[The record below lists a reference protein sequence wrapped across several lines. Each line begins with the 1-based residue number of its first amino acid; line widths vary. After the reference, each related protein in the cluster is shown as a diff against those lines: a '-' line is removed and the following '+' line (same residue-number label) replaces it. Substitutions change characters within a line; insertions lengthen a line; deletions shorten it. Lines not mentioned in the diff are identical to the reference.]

1 MTNGYH
7 PLWMLFLV
15 VFSLLG
21 SGKFIFYMVEATT
34 LAAFMGTYLAARA
47 LYRIYSQDL
56 LAIELGASVVAIQ
69 MLVLSSGGMEIVL
82 TIPLILALCWYRMRA
97 GFRWLP
103 STALIYGLLAAVVVF
118 SRLDAVLFVF
128 LIIFLDCLIDRPSSS
143 GGWLLRLGA
152 FASGAVPIGLYGIL
166 NYFLFHTWTPISGQA
181 KQLRLHHIPSLVPFD
196 KLVNHV
202 GRGIL
207 IIPTAILLVT
217 LSILALLFR
226 GRLHLAKSHLAVVL
240 CLLLFPLLQQIAVT
254 SLSDW
259 QLWPWYAYS
268 FIVATVGALLVGFSR
283 MVALQQFG
291 LPLMRRLVAVAAIL
305 AVLAYAVIDM
315 RRTSLEKS
323 TGTIWYSYGK
333 DIEEFSKTHEGVYAM
348 GDCAGTTGYLINQ
361 PLVQLEGLVMDPSY
375 LENIRRQRDLKQVL
389 ANYNVRYYVTPTP
402 RIVGGCFQ
410 AVEPLLA
417 GPDSPKMRGTFCMLP
432 VASYNTDGFPLSV
445 FDLQSQ

>member
-1 MTNGYH
+1 
-7 PLWMLFLV
+7 
-15 VFSLLG
+15 
-21 SGKFIFYMVEATT
+21 
-34 LAAFMGTYLAARA
+34 
-47 LYRIYSQDL
+47 
-56 LAIELGASVVAIQ
+56 
-69 MLVLSSGGMEIVL
+69 
-82 TIPLILALCWYRMRA
+82 
-97 GFRWLP
+97 
-103 STALIYGLLAAVVVF
+103 
-118 SRLDAVLFVF
+118 
-128 LIIFLDCLIDRPSSS
+128 
-143 GGWLLRLGA
+143 
-152 FASGAVPIGLYGIL
+152 
-166 NYFLFHTWTPISGQA
+166 
-181 KQLRLHHIPSLVPFD
+181 
-196 KLVNHV
+196 
-202 GRGIL
+202 
-207 IIPTAILLVT
+207 
-217 LSILALLFR
+217 
-226 GRLHLAKSHLAVVL
+226 
-240 CLLLFPLLQQIAVT
+240 
-254 SLSDW
+254 
-259 QLWPWYAYS
+259 
-268 FIVATVGALLVGFSR
+268 VGALLVGFSR